1 MELELDSEADIEDTL
16 DEDSDVIEEEEE
28 DFDSKLLCFLIFL
41 FF

>member
-16 DEDSDVIEEEEE
+16 DEDSDVIEEEG

>member
-16 DEDSDVIEEEEE
+16 DEDSDVIEEEE